1 MTWHHVSE
9 AVTLLG
15 DNRVLLIM
23 SVLFVGYLHRQ
34 KQYAIIKSW
43 LRTLIYCTCTIAIC
57 KAIGYVFIGRSI
69 GMVFVSISSHVAL
82 SSFCYPSI
90 LLILITTDKNII
102 INCYRILIIATVI
115 GFIIIVALSRLILKQ
130 HTIWEIIAGLLLGS
144 TSVVVFMRSSK
155 DDTVGLYFYQT
166 ALATIIIGRIII
178 SCQSMPLEDI
188 VQQGALYLVGNVINL

>member
-1 MTWHHVSE
+1 
-9 AVTLLG
+9 
-15 DNRVLLIM
+15 
-23 SVLFVGYLHRQ
+23 
-34 KQYAIIKSW
+34 
-43 LRTLIYCTCTIAIC
+43 
-57 KAIGYVFIGRSI
+57 
-69 GMVFVSISSHVAL
+69 MVFVSISSHVAL